1 MSKIAN
7 HTERAAL
14 LMRRGL
20 SLGNSR
26 KGNFAKSSK
35 SKVHRKR
42 MIISPIR
49 MRNYRLPRR

>member
-7 HTERAAL
+7 PTERAAL
-14 LMRRGL
+14 LMRRGP

-42 MIISPIR
+42 MVMSLIR
-49 MRNYRLPRR
+49 MRSYRLPRR